1 MKRQTLKV
9 TMTLAAALMMARPAC
24 AQVYT
29 PAAPL
34 DLQSRWLIDR
44 EASLAPGHPDRLK
57 QRPSDEAARA
67 AADAARQAQEQ
78 ALTAA
83 RAAMV
88 WGPDLQ
94 QAVTAA
100 RDAATM
106 WGPDLQQAITA
117 AREAATTWGQMD
129 QERVFAATRAA
140 TMWGQQS
147 DRDREL
153 SRAQR
158 EKEDAQREKERE
170 KEREGNY
177 YDQGQQAL
185 DSSRW
190 DRAVSSFDRVIE
202 MKANKADAALYWKA
216 YAQNKLGQQPEA
228 LASIGTLLKDY
239 PKSRYLND
247 AKALE
252 VEVKSRTGTRIDP
265 ATESDEEMKIMA
277 LNALQNSAPEEAIP
291 MLQKVLQGTGS
302 PKLKAQALFV
312 LAQSSSPKAREVLVN
327 IAKGNGNPDL
337 QMRAV
342 RYLGIHGGRESRAAL
357 ADIYAS
363 SSDVDLKKRI
373 LNSFMVAG
381 EKDRLLSAA
390 QNESNAELRAAAV
403 QYLGVMG
410 AHDELW
416 SLYQKES
423 SVDVK
428 KQIIRAMFT
437 GGNVTRLSELAKSEQ
452 NPELRLLAVRN
463 LGLMG
468 SKRTADTLIEIYNTD
483 KNPDVRKAVINGL
496 FTSNNAEGLVAL
508 ARKEQDMTM
517 KKDIVQKLSNMRSKV
532 ATDYLLEL
540 LNK

>member
-1 MKRQTLKV
+1 
-9 TMTLAAALMMARPAC
+9 
-24 AQVYT
+24 
-29 PAAPL
+29 
-34 DLQSRWLIDR
+34 
-44 EASLAPGHPDRLK
+44 
-57 QRPSDEAARA
+57 
-67 AADAARQAQEQ
+67 
-78 ALTAA
+78 
-83 RAAMV
+83 
-88 WGPDLQ
+88 
-94 QAVTAA
+94 
-100 RDAATM
+100 
-106 WGPDLQQAITA
+106 
-117 AREAATTWGQMD
+117 
-129 QERVFAATRAA
+129 
-140 TMWGQQS
+140 
-147 DRDREL
+147 
-153 SRAQR
+153 
-158 EKEDAQREKERE
+158 
-170 KEREGNY
+170 
-177 YDQGQQAL
+177 
-185 DSSRW
+185 
-190 DRAVSSFDRVIE
+190 
-202 MKANKADAALYWKA
+202 
-216 YAQNKLGQQPEA
+216 
-228 LASIGTLLKDY
+228 
-239 PKSRYLND
+239 
-247 AKALE
+247 
-252 VEVKSRTGTRIDP
+252 
-265 ATESDEEMKIMA
+265 
-277 LNALQNSAPEEAIP
+277 
-291 MLQKVLQGTGS
+291 
-302 PKLKAQALFV
+302 
-312 LAQSSSPKAREVLVN
+312 
-327 IAKGNGNPDL
+327 
-337 QMRAV
+337 MRAV